1 VKELR
6 WLSLREVLT
15 IHERQLGRFGGA
27 PGIRDQG
34 MLESALS
41 RPRNKWE
48 YERADVVDLAA
59 AYAFGIVRNHPFVD
73 GNKRVGFLTMA
84 AFLRLNGLHFA
95 PSPEAAT
102 KATMALAAGE
112 IDESGFARWILDNV
126 STRPTGG
133 KRRSSFR

>member
-1 VKELR
+1 LK
-6 WLSLREVLT
+6 EVLV

-73 GNKRVGFLTMA
+73 GNKRVGFLAMG
-84 AFLRLNGLHFA
+84 AFLRLNGLRFA
-95 PSPEAAT
+95 PSQEAAT
-102 KATMALAAGE
+102 AATMALAAGE
-112 IDESGFARWILDNV
+112 IDEAGFARWILDNIP
-126 STRPTGG
+126 TRAARAN
-133 KRRSSFR
+133 RRSSFRRPKN